1 MFPDSISRGCG
12 ISLGRNSYVYQPL
25 ESLYLVLITNKASNI
40 VEDVETIRL
49 LSKVV
54 PDVAGGIT
62 EDRICAKCF
71 ELVFAFDEVITTGGY
86 REPITL
92 QQIRTNME
100 MESHEEKLYN
110 MIRASQ
116 MESARDEA
124 ARQAKAIR
132 ERQREQMRTGMGGGS
147 GMPGMGSSGSMT
159 GFGSSSSFPS
169 PTSYTPSPTMEVSRP
184 STDRQSTM
192 RPAAKGM
199 QLGGAKKKS
208 NLLDA
213 LVKEDNLAPVMSTRP
228 AAVSGAADETVHA
241 APVINHPVMINIEEK
256 VKVNLSRDGVLQAME
271 IKGTMSLTVTT
282 EEAGRCQVHT
292 AVNNALGFNFQ
303 THPKINKAQYDAN
316 GSLVLKEPQK
326 GFPAQRPVGILR
338 WTHQPSNDSLV
349 PIKINCWPEEESRG
363 RMLVTIE
370 YSLEQLSAVL
380 ACFVLCG
387 YCRCVVLCG
396 C

>member
-1 MFPDSISRGCG
+1 
-12 ISLGRNSYVYQPL
+12 VYQPL
-25 ESLYLVLITNKASNI
+25 EALYLVLITNKASNI

-132 ERQREQMRTGMGGGS
+132 ERQREQMRSGMGGSG

-159 GFGSSSSFPS
+159 GFGSSSSSFPS

-184 STDRQSTM
+184 TTDRQSTM

-213 LVKEDNLAPVMSTRP
+213 LVKEDNLAPVMSTR
-228 AAVSGAADETVHA
+228 AAAASGVADETVHA

-292 AVNNALGFNFQ
+292 AVNNAVGFNFQ

-370 YSLEQLSAVL
+370 YSLEQLSAVRMCL
-380 ACFVLCG
+380 F
-387 YCRCVVLCG
+387 CVVIVVATFLVVSCA